1 MRADLAIIADW
12 IKPGSSLLDMGCGDG
27 TLLNYLRDNSD
38 VAGIGLEID
47 AQKIESCI
55 RDSISVIQA
64 DLNDGLE
71 QYFSDSSFD
80 YVVMSQTLQAMERPD
95 ILLEEMLRVGKQG
108 IITFPN
114 MAYWKGRLQL
124 GISGLIP
131 VTKSLPNNWFDTPN
145 IHLCTLRDFEA
156 LCREKSINILERT
169 VVDHTHSKSTL
180 LMRLFPNLFGEIAI
194 YRFCRKGVQISS

>member
-12 IKPGSSLLDMGCGDG
+12 IKPGSSILDMGCGDG
-27 TLLNYLRDNSD
+27 TLMKFLRDNSEID
-38 VAGIGLEID
+38 GIGLEID
-47 AQKIESCI
+47 AQQIENCV

-71 QYFSDSSFD
+71 QYFSDNSFD
-80 YVVMSQTLQAMERPD
+80 YVIMSQTLQAMDRPD
-95 ILLEEMLRVGKQG
+95 TLVEEMLRVGRQG

-124 GISGLIP
+124 GIRGIMP
-131 VTKSLPNNWFDTPN
+131 VTSNLPNRWFDTPN
-145 IHLCTLRDFEA
+145 IHLCTVNDFEA
-156 LCREKSINILERT
+156 LCKQKNINILERT
-169 VVDHTHSKSTL
+169 VVDHTHIRSTL

-194 YRFCRKGVQISS
+194 YRFCRNGV

>member
-38 VAGIGLEID
+38 VDGIGLEID
-47 AQKIESCI
+47 AQKIERCI

-80 YVVMSQTLQAMERPD
+80 YVVMSQTLQAMDRPD
-95 ILLEEMLRVGKQG
+95 ILVEEMLRVGKQG

-124 GISGLIP
+124 GISGLMP

-145 IHLCTLRDFEA
+145 IHLCTQRDFEA
-156 LCREKSINILERT
+156 LCREKSINIMERT
-169 VVDHTHSKSTL
+169 VVDHTHSRSTL

-194 YRFCRKGVQISS
+194 YRFCRNGVQFSS